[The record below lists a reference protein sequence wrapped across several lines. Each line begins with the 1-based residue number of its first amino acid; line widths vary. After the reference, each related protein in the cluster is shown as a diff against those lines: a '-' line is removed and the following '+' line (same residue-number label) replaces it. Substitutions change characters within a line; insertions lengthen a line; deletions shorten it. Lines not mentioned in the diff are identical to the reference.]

1 MAGFKR
7 CSWVGSVSEKGPEER
22 LKVEIKQIH
31 GTREVGRDPQG
42 LRSQLTAPKSD
53 CGCGNDK
60 SKVGGGKV

>member
-31 GTREVGRDPQG
+31 GTERWGV
-42 LRSQLTAPKSD
+42 TH
-53 CGCGNDK
+53 
-60 SKVGGGKV
+60 KVYDHS